1 MYVRGNRRGR
11 VFVDTA
17 RMPTRRPAAPAYAV
31 RARDGAPVAT
41 PLYWDELDNPG
52 IAPDQFN
59 IRNIFDRLKKMR
71 DPWKDVQQH
80 SAEADRLP
88 VRLDSPDA

>member
-1 MYVRGNRRGR
+1 M
-11 VFVDTA
+11 
-17 RMPTRRPAAPAYAV
+17 
-31 RARDGAPVAT
+31 
-41 PLYWDELDNPG
+41 
-52 IAPDQFN
+52 PDQFN